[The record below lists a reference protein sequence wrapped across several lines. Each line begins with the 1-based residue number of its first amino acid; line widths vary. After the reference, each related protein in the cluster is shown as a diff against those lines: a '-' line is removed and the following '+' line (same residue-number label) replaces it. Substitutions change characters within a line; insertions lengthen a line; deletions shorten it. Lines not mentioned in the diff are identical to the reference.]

1 MTKHKAEGTQRWR
14 SVPVAAPARE
24 VSQSG
29 VALQPLCTQH
39 GLLLLHGERDGQPST
54 LFQVS
59 GWAHGTQLKSECFSL
74 QQFSYGHLRPW
85 QSPRPRT
92 NIKILQLPDTSDVTG
107 HFKRQTQSSHHTTY
121 NRVSVPTLPSRRIFP
136 TSNRNKGRRQHLGPL
151 SFQSHSP

>member
-29 VALQPLCTQH
+29 MALQPFCTQH
-39 GLLLLHGERDGQPST
+39 SLPPLHGERDGQPSI

-59 GWAHGTQLKSECFSL
+59 GWAHGTQLKSERFSL

-85 QSPRPRT
+85 QSPRPIT
-92 NIKILQLPDTSDVTG
+92 NVKIPQLPDTSDVTG
-107 HFKRQTQSSHHTTY
+107 HFKRQTQSSHHTTNN
-121 NRVSVPTLPSRRIFP
+121 NRVSVPTLPSRHIFP
-136 TSNRNKGRRQHLGPL
+136 TSNRNKGRQQHLGPP
-151 SFQSHSP
+151 SF